1 MPGVVRL
8 ADAPYRWEIGVADLK
23 DVANVERKMPR
34 DFISDDGFHITD
46 KCRAYLT
53 PLIEGE
59 DYPPYRN
66 GLPDYV
72 RLKNISVPKK
82 LGEFAV

>member
-1 MPGVVRL
+1 
-8 ADAPYRWEIGVADLK
+8 
-23 DVANVERKMPR
+23 MPR

-46 KCRAYLT
+46 KCRAYLA
-53 PLIEGE
+53 PLIDGE

-72 RLKNISVPKK
+72 RLKNISVPRK
-82 LGEFAV
+82 LGEFSI